1 MADTEPDKEY
11 QIDHGNGVIST
22 VKAHPSG
29 HIITTDHNVKDADG
43 NPKISVHVQTDR
55 SQIPYPA
62 VEPPEGIKGQQL
74 AKAGE

>member
-22 VKAHPSG
+22 VTAHPSG
-29 HIITTDHNVKDADG
+29 HVITTDHGVQDEDG
-43 NPKISVHVQTDR
+43 NQKISVHLQLDR
-55 SQIPYPA
+55 SQVPFPA

-74 AKAGE
+74 AKQGA